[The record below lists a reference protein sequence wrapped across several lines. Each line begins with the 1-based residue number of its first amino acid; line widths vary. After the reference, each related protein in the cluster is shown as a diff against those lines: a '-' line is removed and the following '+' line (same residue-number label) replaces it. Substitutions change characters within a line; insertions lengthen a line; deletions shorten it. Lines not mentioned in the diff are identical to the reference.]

1 MLSCAPRTSAMPLG
15 QLGPLKSPLP
25 YHRPIRILPLSL
37 IRPGNDLLV
46 RWILFLATLM
56 SFEFAR
62 AADIAIDVGHTLLKQ
77 GVISAAGIP
86 EIEFNRRL
94 AQAVENNLHT
104 AGVSTHL
111 INADGNIG
119 SLGERTAQASRDRLF
134 ISIHHDSVKQRYHP
148 VTDPQFKGFSLWVSQ
163 RNTDFPGSVRCAS
176 FIADQ
181 LLRAGFQPSHY
192 HADPVLGENRPVV
205 DWQRGIFTNNNLLV
219 LATARGVAVLVEAG
233 VIVNPAEEA
242 WLADPAVVASQS
254 AAIATGLRQCVIG
267 QASRGNEHE

>member
-1 MLSCAPRTSAMPLG
+1 VASRDDLNAVLVECRRPWKIATFLMGLG
-15 QLGPLKSPLP
+15 LLLA
-25 YHRPIRILPLSL
+25 
-37 IRPGNDLLV
+37 GNAL
-46 RWILFLATLM
+46 
-56 SFEFAR
+56 
-62 AADIAIDVGHTLLKQ
+62 AADIAIDVGHTLLKP

-86 EIEFNRRL
+86 EIEYNRKL
-94 AQAVENNLHT
+94 ASVVVQKLET

-119 SLGERTAQASRDRLF
+119 SLGERTAQASGDRLF

-163 RNTDFPGSVRCAS
+163 RNADFPGSVRCAS
-176 FIADQ
+176 LLADQ

-219 LATARGVAVLVEAG
+219 LGTARGVAVLVEAG

-242 WLADPAVVASQS
+242 WLADPVVVATQ
-254 AAIATGLRQCVIG
+254 AQAIAAGL
-267 QASRGNEHE
+267 EHCISK